1 MDDPRVLA
9 ARSGKEGAVGRT
21 EARARSVGSQA
32 MSQPTTTKLS
42 QGSEGMCREKV
53 PDARNLRGGWTLHAE
68 SQSVDDDLHIH
79 STSSCACCKNVY
91 YRSRNPTGVVP
102 QGVLKRAQVFAGL
115 GAPTAKRLKARPAV
129 LFCRPICRLWPP
141 AVAYDWY
148 VGRSQIAGRQQD
160 HRLQS

>member
-1 MDDPRVLA
+1 M
-9 ARSGKEGAVGRT
+9 GRT

-53 PDARNLRGGWTLHAE
+53 PDARNLRGGWTPHAE

-129 LFCRPICRLWPP
+129 LFLPSDLPALAACRSLRLVCRTLSNCWPTT
-141 AVAYDWY
+141 
-148 VGRSQIAGRQQD
+148 RS
-160 HRLQS
+160 